1 MVDDQTREQIV
12 IRVREL
18 IEVLGS
24 RAVAVDG
31 SHPPKLFSRFLNGML
46 SKHVRQAKRVASSAG
61 GSSAGTPRH
70 ADSVS
75 TGGGTA
81 DEASDA
87 GAFSPATPSSELGS
101 TPATSP
107 VASTGSASSFGHS
120 AHALAATLPD
130 PSTHSTTRQW
140 AAETQQPDLFGGGF
154 SHDPWAI
161 AHETLMED
169 VGQQEMFTGMF
180 ILDHPPWW
188 TDPNLSIDMA
198 AMAMAGSGD
207 AGAGVGVSAG
217 VSDASVGGQESFASY
232 DASQYGGV

>member
-1 MVDDQTREQIV
+1 MVDDQMREQIV

-75 TGGGTA
+75 TGGTA
-81 DEASDA
+81 DEASDS

-140 AAETQQPDLFGGGF
+140 AAETQQPDLFGGEF
-154 SHDPWAI
+154 HHDPWAI

-198 AMAMAGSGD
+198 AMAMAGAGDSG
-207 AGAGVGVSAG
+207 AGAG
-217 VSDASVGGQESFASY
+217 ASVGGQEGFASY
-232 DASQYGGV
+232 DAAQYGGV